1 MAKSKKEIENIIL
14 EQTNFIPNNEKGSEI
29 YISLKSTKNAKKN
42 RKNNEKFAK
51 SADFDKLIK
60 LFGEN
65 KVRLVNGAS
74 QREVEIIR

>member
-14 EQTNFIPNNEKGSEI
+14 EQTNFIPNNEKGREI

-65 KVRLVNGAS
+65 KVRLVNGES